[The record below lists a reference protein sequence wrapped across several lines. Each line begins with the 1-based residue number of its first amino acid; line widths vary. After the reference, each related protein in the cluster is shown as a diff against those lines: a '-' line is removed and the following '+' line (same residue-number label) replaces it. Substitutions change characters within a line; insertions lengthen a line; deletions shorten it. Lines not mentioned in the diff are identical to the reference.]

1 MARIIAVA
9 VCLGQTARC
18 SQMWLHGI
26 ALPAQAAG
34 SRIEFMHDNPTSGQ
48 SRSWGWSGAL
58 YLGIGLLDAG
68 QTVFT
73 MHTEGMHHAWLR
85 LFATQALSWLPW
97 AIATPVVFR
106 LADRLERENLRNPLI
121 WCVHIAA
128 VLGIGLVA
136 ALWTAGLL
144 ATLHPFAP
152 DESVV
157 PFRELWIDKFLG
169 AMLGNVVLY
178 AFVLTIRHMLDQRE
192 RLATETARLNEQ
204 LATAQLEAL
213 RRQIEPHFLFNS
225 LNAITGLVRENKNDT
240 AVSSIVQ
247 LSDFLRRIVSQPPR
261 AEVSL
266 QSEVELTQLYLHVQ
280 QLRFAE
286 RLQTSLD
293 VPEQLLHAQVPSLLL
308 QPLVENA
315 IKHGITKRARGGL
328 IRVAVSRNDT
338 RLNLSV
344 YNDGPALTATPSS
357 GNTGVG
363 ISNLRAR
370 LKILYGEAS
379 ALILRNEPPDGVQV
393 LVTVPYRES

>member
-1 MARIIAVA
+1 MKD
-9 VCLGQTARC
+9 
-18 SQMWLHGI
+18 
-26 ALPAQAAG
+26 
-34 SRIEFMHDNPTSGQ
+34 SRTSGQ
-48 SRSWGWSGAL
+48 FRSWGWSAAL

-97 AIATPVVFR
+97 AIATPVVIR
-106 LADRLERENLRNPLI
+106 LADRLEREKLKSPLI
-121 WCVHIAA
+121 WCVHIGA
-128 VLGIGLVA
+128 VLGM
-136 ALWTAGLL
+136 GLL
-144 ATLHPFAP
+144 AAVWTAALLTTLHPFAP

-157 PFRELWIDKFLG
+157 PFRQLWVYKFFG

-192 RLATETARLNEQ
+192 QLATETARLNEQ

-225 LNAITGLVRENKNDT
+225 LNAITGLVREHKNDT

-266 QSEVELTQLYLHVQ
+266 QAEVELTQLYLHVQ

-286 RLQTSLD
+286 RLQTSMD
-293 VPEQLLHAQVPSLLL
+293 VPEQLRHAQVPSLLL

-315 IKHGITKRARGGL
+315 IKHGIAKRARGGL
-328 IRVAVSRNDT
+328 IRVAVSRSDT

-344 YNDGPALTATPSS
+344 YNDGPALTATSSS

>member
-1 MARIIAVA
+1 MKD
-9 VCLGQTARC
+9 
-18 SQMWLHGI
+18 
-26 ALPAQAAG
+26 
-34 SRIEFMHDNPTSGQ
+34 SRTSGQ
-48 SRSWGWSGAL
+48 FRSWGWSAAL

-106 LADRLERENLRNPLI
+106 LADRLEREHLKGPLI
-121 WCVHIAA
+121 WCVHIGA
-128 VLGIGLVA
+128 VLGMGLLA
-136 ALWTAGLL
+136 ALWTAALL
-144 ATLHPFAP
+144 TTLHPFAP

-157 PFRELWIDKFLG
+157 PFRQLWVYKFFG

-192 RLATETARLNEQ
+192 RLVTETARLNEQ

-225 LNAITGLVRENKNDT
+225 LNAITGLVREHKNDT

-266 QSEVELTQLYLHVQ
+266 QAEVELTQLYLHVQ

-286 RLQTSLD
+286 RLQTSVD

-357 GNTGVG
+357 GNNGVG